1 MNVCTLG
8 NLIAD
13 SFKEVLSA
21 DLSLV
26 NGGDIRTNLL
36 KGDVT
41 RKDLI
46 DVVPFF
52 STVFVVEVDGQDI
65 LDALELSVSKLPNSY
80 GGFLQVSGVTF
91 DVNTAINSTVVLDLD
106 NMFLEITGKRRV
118 SNVKINGADLVL
130 DKKYS
135 LSMSEYLAT
144 GGDGYS
150 MFTKYKDVTESVF
163 AESDAL
169 IYYIQKNLNGKIP
182 SNYKNEDGRINMQY
196 LVSSK
201 KKTSDSKYLKFYGKS
216 LFLLIF
222 YLFF

>member
-52 STVFVVEVDGQDI
+52 STVFVAEVDGQAI
-65 LDALELSVSKLPNSY
+65 LDALELSVSKSPNSF

-91 DVNTAINSTVVLDLD
+91 DVNTVINSTVVTDSD
-106 NMFLEITGKRRV
+106 GMFVEITGKRRV
-118 SNVKINGADLVL
+118 SNVKINGANLVL

-135 LSMSEYLAT
+135 LSMSEYLFT

-150 MFTKYKDVTESVF
+150 MFSKFKDVTESVF

-169 IYYIQKNLNGKIP
+169 IYYIENNLNGKIS
-182 SNYKNEDGRINMQY
+182 SNYENEDGRINMQY
-196 LVSSK
+196 LTSKK
-201 KKTSDSKYLKFYGKS
+201 KKTSYSKYLNYGKS
-216 LFLLIF
+216 LLLIF